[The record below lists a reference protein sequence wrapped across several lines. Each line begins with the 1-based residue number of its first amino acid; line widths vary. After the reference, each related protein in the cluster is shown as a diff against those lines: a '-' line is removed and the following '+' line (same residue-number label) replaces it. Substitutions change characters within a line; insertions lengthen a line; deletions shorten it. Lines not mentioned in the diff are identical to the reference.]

1 MIIKKLVKLFKKS
14 EPETLRDTIEELI
27 EESEE
32 EEPSIESGERALLEN
47 VLNLRELTALDVMI
61 PRADII
67 SSCITGDADEMIQL
81 MVKNNLSFL
90 PICSDTLDHIVGVIH
105 IKDVLAWL
113 QNGRQMPIKHLV
125 KDVLFIPPSMR
136 TLDLLVQMRESAS
149 RIAFVVDEYGGID
162 GLVTFSNVI
171 SEVIGDIQDA
181 TEIEDTKQIEI
192 KADGTVITD
201 WRVPLEE
208 LQEVLGS
215 FPMLSIEDDDIDT
228 IGGLVVFLAGRVPVR
243 GEIIRH
249 PEGGE
254 FEVLEADPRRIRRLK
269 MRP

>member
-1 MIIKKLVKLFKKS
+1 MILKDLIKFFKKS
-14 EPETLRDTIEELI
+14 EPETLRGTIEELI

-47 VLNLRELTALDVMI
+47 VLNLRDLTAQDVMI

-67 SSCITGDADEMIQL
+67 SFSITGDSEEMIQL
-81 MVKNNLSFL
+81 MVKHNLSFL
-90 PICSDTLDHIVGVIH
+90 PVCSDALDHIVGVIY
-105 IKDVLAWL
+105 IKDVLAWI
-113 QNGRQMPIKHLV
+113 QSGKQVSIKHLV

-136 TLDLLVQMRESAS
+136 ALDLLVQMRESAS
-149 RIAFVVDEYGGID
+149 RVAFVVDEYGGID
-162 GLVTFSNVI
+162 GLVTFSNVV

-181 TEIEDTKQIEI
+181 GEENSKQIEI

-201 WRVPLEE
+201 GRVPLEE
-208 LQEVLGS
+208 LQEILGS
-215 FPMLSIEDDDIDT
+215 SPMLCVADNDIDT
-228 IGGLVVFLAGRVPVR
+228 VGGLVVFLAGRVPVR

-254 FEVLEADPRRIRRLK
+254 FEVLEADPRRVRRLK

>member
-1 MIIKKLVKLFKKS
+1 MAIKSFLKFFKKS
-14 EPETLRDTIEELI
+14 EPETLRGTIEELI

-47 VLNLRELTALDVMI
+47 VLKLRDLTAQDVMI

-67 SSCITGDADEMIQL
+67 SFSITKDAEEMIQL
-81 MVKNNLSFL
+81 MIKHHLSFL
-90 PICSDTLDHIVGVIH
+90 PVCSDTLDHIIGVIH
-105 IKDVLAWL
+105 IKDVLAWM
-113 QNGRQMPIKHLV
+113 QNEKQVSIKHLV

-136 TLDLLVQMRESAS
+136 ALDLLVQMRESSS

-181 TEIEDTKQIEI
+181 EEQDSRQIEI

-201 WRVPLEE
+201 GRVPLEE

-215 FPMLSIEDDDIDT
+215 SPMLIVDDNDIDT

-249 PEGGE
+249 PNGGE
-254 FEVLEADPRRIRRLK
+254 FEVLEADPRRIHRLK